1 MKSFK
6 ELKVWQKGIELVAI
20 VYKITASFPEE
31 EKYGLSSKIEELSKM
46 LFSCEEVLEL
56 KGIISVNLNYAWI
69 ICFYLRLAF
78 LHLAFASHI

>member
-31 EKYGLSSKIEELSKM
+31 EKYSNSQNLVDFKQLNAK
-46 LFSCEEVLEL
+46 CEVQNAKCKL
-56 KGIISVNLNYAWI
+56 KFQTST
-69 ICFYLRLAF
+69 
-78 LHLAFASHI
+78 